1 FNMRWSVTPAPVTPA
16 YAGLL
21 RWSSVPGANAYGV
34 WLLDANK
41 QFTTRTNM
49 ADEREYYTLHQG
61 PAYSSVVHWR
71 VRPIRWLYGE
81 TQNGAPSV
89 SSGPWSPIYT
99 SYNPPF
105 ATGPL
110 TAVSTVSSVVSDAA
124 HVRSHDVMPAFI
136 YQGNTSIWNTTE
148 ELYRV

>member
-1 FNMRWSVTPAPVTPA
+1 PAGGSSRTYCAPTRSAPSTDGVCFCPPRGWPPPAVSVPISLPWMTGNPYSLYAHVRAITRKGPQSWSTAFGFNMRWSVTPAPVTPA

-71 VRPIRWLYGE
+71 GR
-81 TQNGAPSV
+81 
-89 SSGPWSPIYT
+89 
-99 SYNPPF
+99 
-105 ATGPL
+105 
-110 TAVSTVSSVVSDAA
+110 
-124 HVRSHDVMPAFI
+124 
-136 YQGNTSIWNTTE
+136 
-148 ELYRV
+148 